1 MSAMDPWHAWVS
13 LLRELLETLA
23 VSWGLGTGVA
33 IILLTLAVR
42 TALAPLTWSL
52 AYRGA
57 VRQAKLA
64 KLAPDLAAI
73 RERYADDPRERMH
86 RTLELYRRN
95 GLTPADSRSIA
106 GALVQMPVIY
116 GLYRALQSGTG
127 TAAFLWIRNLAR
139 PDLLLALLAALTTA
153 AAMAVAPH
161 VPDQM
166 RLIMLLLPA
175 ILCFMAALHFSSGI
189 ALYWITSNV
198 LGAAQTI
205 ALRRVLRRNGIV

>member
-1 MSAMDPWHAWVS
+1 MDPWHAWLG
-13 LLRELLETLA
+13 LLRELLQTLA

-42 TALAPLTWSL
+42 AVLAPLTWSL

-57 VRQAKLA
+57 VRQAKFA

-73 RERYADDPRERMH
+73 RERYADNPREQMR
-86 RTLELYRRN
+86 RTLELYSRN
-95 GLTPADSRSIA
+95 GLAPADGRSLG

-116 GLYRALQSGTG
+116 GLYRTLQGGMG

-139 PDLLLALLAALTTA
+139 PDLLLAVLAALTTA

-166 RLIMLLLPA
+166 RLMVLVLPA
-175 ILCFMAALHFSSGI
+175 ILCFMAALHFSSGM

-205 ALRRVLRRNGIV
+205 ALRRVLRRNGVI